1 MGKLPKLQ
9 LLYTTSPTTYFFE
22 YYFRSVEMVHVLG
35 ISMRRTSSGFC
46 SSTTSLMYGLLDE
59 EIGML
64 EMRVCEWI
72 AIRYITS
79 FLFLWVIGTWGR
91 EGYC

>member
-9 LLYTTSPTTYFFE
+9 LLSSTSLTTYTFSTIVDVRTWF
-22 YYFRSVEMVHVLG
+22 HVDLAYLRL
-35 ISMRRTSSGFC
+35 RRSGFC
-46 SSTTSLMYGLLDE
+46 PSTTYLMYGLLDE